1 MENKVIV
8 TLAITTSLIFGSCSN
23 KVIPANN
30 QNQQEILATLNH
42 VHQIDLTNKNNIL
55 IDVRTSDEYAEGHL
69 PQSINIDVKNS
80 NFENQIQKLDP
91 KKNYYIYCRSGIRA
105 KLATEKMQEQ
115 GLKKV
120 YNFQDGIS
128 TYTGKIEK

>member
-1 MENKVIV
+1 MESKVIV

-23 KVIPANN
+23 KVIPVNN
-30 QNQQEILATLNH
+30 QNQQEILVTLNH

-55 IDVRTSDEYAEGHL
+55 IDVRTEDEYAEGHL

-80 NFENQIQKLDP
+80 DFENQIQKLDP
-91 KKNYYIYCRSGIRA
+91 KKNYYLYCRSGVRA

-115 GLKKV
+115 GFKKV

-128 TYTGKIEK
+128 TYNGKIEK

>member
-23 KVIPANN
+23 KVITANN

-55 IDVRTSDEYAEGHL
+55 IDVRTEDEYAEGHL
-69 PQSINIDVKNS
+69 PQSINIDVKDS
-80 NFENQIQKLDP
+80 DFENQVKKLDP
-91 KKNYYIYCRSGIRA
+91 TKNYYIYCRSGVRA

-115 GLKKV
+115 GLKNV
-120 YNFQDGIS
+120 FNFQDGIS

>member
-23 KVIPANN
+23 KVIPVNN
-30 QNQQEILATLNH
+30 QNQQETLVTLNH

-55 IDVRTSDEYAEGHL
+55 IDVRTEDEYAEGHL

-80 NFENQIQKLDP
+80 DFENQIQKLDP
-91 KKNYYIYCRSGIRA
+91 KKNYYLYCRSGVRA
-105 KLATEKMQEQ
+105 KLATEKMQEK
-115 GLKKV
+115 GFKKV

-128 TYTGKIEK
+128 TYNGKIEK

>member
-23 KVIPANN
+23 KVITAN
-30 QNQQEILATLNH
+30 NQQEILATLNH